1 VGEGR
6 ENLTDH
12 SREKMGIR
20 EKSGKKEIKRKR
32 EKKVRRKMQ

>member
-1 VGEGR
+1 VPFFGCP
-6 ENLTDH
+6 
-12 SREKMGIR
+12 S

>member
-1 VGEGR
+1 
-6 ENLTDH
+6 
-12 SREKMGIR
+12 MGIR